1 MYHHSGN
8 IVFAAIGVCQ
18 VNQCITDFLRAS
30 WRAER
35 LDQVLRSHHLP
46 QAIRAKQQCVPP
58 LQGLLKN
65 VHFDRLK
72 PGPQRTILGESYKFA
87 IAQQVGAAI
96 ADVSNVGRFV
106 LYQSGSNSASE
117 STGSGML
124 FTMPQDGVISVL
136 DRLSK
141 LALNCQRHRRIR
153 QLTRLLWLHNFGGS
167 YLFYGF
173 QFNRRISQFKQV
185 EFDGWLL
192 INRDEEA
199 PQPFADLLYGKL
211 TGHFASLVAA
221 HTVSHDKET
230 TVPILR

>member
-1 MYHHSGN
+1 MRVHLVGLN
-8 IVFAAIGVCQ
+8 LF
-18 VNQCITDFLRAS
+18 
-30 WRAER
+30 R
-35 LDQVLRSHHLP
+35 LHQ
-46 QAIRAKQQCVPP
+46 
-58 LQGLLKN
+58 
-65 VHFDRLK
+65 
-72 PGPQRTILGESYKFA
+72 PGHQRMILGESYKFA

-124 FTMPQDGVISVL
+124 FTMPQDGFIRVL

-230 TVPILR
+230 TVPILRLFNAFISRVFVLFSLFSSISFISSSKFK